1 MFSGNNVAAAPA
13 APASGADDLVVIFCF
28 SAGASIA
35 FFISF
40 GVNGFGAFIDP
51 LLYLTSA
58 FILSLVL
65 KSFFIVWV
73 TATGASIAPTIAG
86 VNAFLIDGGIAG
98 DSAPAIA
105 LGADTAVLTGFSS
118 GSAAEI
124 TFDRSNSK
132 TSLFCIFDQ
141 IKIIIII

>member
-13 APASGADDLVVIFCF
+13 APASGGAGADDLITAFDF

-40 GVNGFGAFIDP
+40 GVNGFGATIGP
-51 LLYLTSA
+51 LLLITGAS
-58 FILSLVL
+58 ILLVL
-65 KSFFIVWV
+65 MSILAAYAFGGVK
-73 TATGASIAPTIAG
+73 AYGASIAPTIAG

-132 TSLFCIFDQ
+132 TSLF
-141 IKIIIII
+141 

>member
-1 MFSGNNVAAAPA
+1 MSILAAY
-13 APASGADDLVVIFCF
+13 
-28 SAGASIA
+28 A
-35 FFISF
+35 FG
-40 GVNGFGAFIDP
+40 GVKA
-51 LLYLTSA
+51 Y
-58 FILSLVL
+58 
-65 KSFFIVWV
+65 
-73 TATGASIAPTIAG
+73 GASIAPTIAG